1 MLMISSPD
9 NSSSLGCIIL
19 TEEENKTETKSKEIR
34 FNKRLDSWIT
44 QRVPGLKYSIPVWF
58 VR

>member
-9 NSSSLGCIIL
+9 NSSSLGGIIL